1 MASTRSILEN
11 VFGMLGVIFWS
22 FQLLPQAIDNYR
34 AKSTA
39 GLSYS
44 MFFIWTLC
52 ALGFGSYGVVEELSI
67 PLIIQPQIFGVLSTV
82 CYLQC
87 LYYGERTRGWW
98 GPERGLKR
106 IGWAA
111 VGGLVAMVGVQV
123 GAVYAT
129 RAGIEHDVKGTVEAA
144 GIIPI
149 LLLVLGFIPQYI
161 DIYRDRS
168 VVGVS
173 MAFITADA
181 AGAMFS
187 IVSLIFRTEF
197 DLLATLNYCAVLV
210 CDLIVVA
217 FWVYFNKM
225 HPELARVKEI
235 GEKDLENG
243 GRNESESAVV
253 TIVEPEGEEEKEQ
266 QKGHRHHLHFDLHGT
281 TVPNHLHAEPVA
293 KTTTSTATSTGAA
306 SQVSLSS
313 AQSNSTVAQP

>member
-11 VFGMLGVIFWS
+11 IFGMLGIIFWS

-44 MFFIWTLC
+44 MFFIWVLC

-67 PLIIQPQIFGVLSTV
+67 PLIVQPQIFGVLSMV

-87 LYYGERTRGWW
+87 LYYGERTKGWW
-98 GPERGLKR
+98 TLRR
-106 IGWAA
+106 TMWAA
-111 VGGLVAMVGVQV
+111 VGAVCLMVGVQV

-129 RAGIEHDVKGTVEAA
+129 RAGIDNNVKGTVEAA

-149 LLLVLGFIPQYI
+149 LLLVLGFIPQYV

-173 MAFITADA
+173 MAFIAADA

-217 FWVYFNKM
+217 FYVYFNKM
-225 HPELARVKEI
+225 NPGLARVREV
-235 GEKDLENG
+235 GQKDLETG
-243 GRNESESAVV
+243 EGRENESAVV
-253 TIVEPEGEEEKEQ
+253 TIVEPEEKEEEGKEE
-266 QKGHRHHLHFDLHGT
+266 HRRHLHLDMHGT

-293 KTTTSTATSTGAA
+293 KTMTMTATTGAA

-313 AQSNSTVAQP
+313 AHSNSTVAQP

>member
-1 MASTRSILEN
+1 MPSTRSILEN

-44 MFFIWTLC
+44 MFFLWTLC
-52 ALGFGSYGVVEELSI
+52 SLGFGSYGVVEELSI
-67 PLIIQPQIFGVLSTV
+67 PLIVQPQIFGVLST
-82 CYLQC
+82 
-87 LYYGERTRGWW
+87 
-98 GPERGLKR
+98 
-106 IGWAA
+106 A
-111 VGGLVAMVGVQV
+111 GVKN
-123 GAVYAT
+123 
-129 RAGIEHDVKGTVEAA
+129 DVKGTVEAA

-149 LLLVLGFIPQYI
+149 LLLVLGFIPQYF

-173 MAFITADA
+173 MAFISADA
-181 AGAMFS
+181 AGAIFS
-187 IVSLIFRTEF
+187 IISLIFRSEF

-217 FWVYFNKM
+217 LWVYFNKM
-225 HPELARVKEI
+225 HPELAKVKEV
-235 GEKDLENG
+235 GQKDLENG
-243 GRNESESAVV
+243 ENESAVV
-253 TIVEPEGEEEKEQ
+253 TIVEPQGEEGEEKEQ
-266 QKGHRHHLHFDLHGT
+266 QNGHRHHLHLDLHGT

-293 KTTTSTATSTGAA
+293 KTTTASATVTGSA

-313 AQSNSTVAQP
+313 AHSNSTVAQP

>member
-1 MASTRSILEN
+1 MPSTRSILEN
-11 VFGMLGVIFWS
+11 VFGMLGIIFWS

-34 AKSTA
+34 AKSTE

-67 PLIIQPQIFGVLSTV
+67 PLIVQPQIFGALSTL

-87 LYYGERTRGWW
+87 LYYGKRTRWSL
-98 GPERGLKR
+98 RRTVL
-106 IGWAA
+106 
-111 VGGLVAMVGVQV
+111 VGVVFYVAMVGIQV

-129 RAGIEHDVKGTVEAA
+129 RAGIDRNVKGTVEAA

-149 LLLVLGFIPQYI
+149 VLLVLGFVPQYI

-173 MAFITADA
+173 MAFIAADA
-181 AGAMFS
+181 AGAIFS
-187 IVSLIFRTEF
+187 IISLIFRSEF
-197 DLLATLNYCAVLV
+197 DLLATLNYVAVLI

-217 FWVYFNKM
+217 FYVYYNKM
-225 HPELARVKEI
+225 NPSLARVREVKDT
-235 GEKDLENG
+235 DLENG
-243 GRNESESAVV
+243 GSNETESAIVTIAEPEEDKGKEKGVV
-253 TIVEPEGEEEKEQ
+253 TGD
-266 QKGHRHHLHFDLHGT
+266 GYGHHLHLPHGT
-281 TVPNHLHAEPVA
+281 TVPNHLHVEPVA
-293 KTTTSTATSTGAA
+293 KTTP

-313 AQSNSTVAQP
+313 DHSNSTVAQA

>member
-1 MASTRSILEN
+1 MPSTRSILEN

-44 MFFIWTLC
+44 MFFLWTLC
-52 ALGFGSYGVVEELSI
+52 SLGFGSYGVVEELSI
-67 PLIIQPQIFGVLSTV
+67 PLIVQPQIFGVLSTV

-87 LYYGERTRGWW
+87 LYYGETTRGWW

-111 VGGLVAMVGVQV
+111 VGGLVAMAGVQV

-129 RAGIEHDVKGTVEAA
+129 RAGVKNNVKGTIEAA

-149 LLLVLGFIPQYI
+149 LLLVLGFIPQYF

-173 MAFITADA
+173 MAFISADA
-181 AGAMFS
+181 AGAIFS
-187 IVSLIFRTEF
+187 IISLIFRSEF

-217 FWVYFNKM
+217 LWVYFNKM
-225 HPELARVKEI
+225 HPELAKVKEV

-243 GRNESESAVV
+243 ENESAVV
-253 TIVEPEGEEEKEQ
+253 TIVEPQGEEEEKEQ
-266 QKGHRHHLHFDLHGT
+266 QKGHRHHLHLDLHGT

-293 KTTTSTATSTGAA
+293 KTTTTLATVTGPA

-313 AQSNSTVAQP
+313 AHSNSTVAQP